1 MTVCHLC
8 SRSQAAFVD
17 DSVRSLLASIRPNA
31 VGYVDG
37 LAYDDYELSSA
48 LGRRDGDV
56 YNALLECARSPH
68 NPMNRTEEGPAWQS
82 VLKPLLNRSR
92 L

>member
-1 MTVCHLC
+1 M
-8 SRSQAAFVD
+8 D
-17 DSVRSLLASIRPNA
+17 DGVRSLLSTIRPNA

-37 LAYDDYELSSA
+37 LAYDDYELASA

-56 YNALLECARSPH
+56 YNALLECAQSPH
-68 NPMNRTEEGPAWQS
+68 NPMNRTAEGPAWET